1 LERGASV
8 QVLALPNE
16 DTTELADLDVAVFR
30 GDILR
35 PDTLTAPM
43 AGVDC
48 VFHLAAMLGLWAS
61 LEAYSAV
68 NVQGTANVCRA
79 ALRADVRR
87 MIHVS
92 SAMVYDMTG
101 LRPAAEDDRLSPL
114 SEPYSLSKAHGDLLV
129 QRLIREQQ
137 LPAVIIRPGTLIGPG
152 DVLNFGRM
160 ASRVRAGKGIIIGNG
175 NNAIP
180 LFSIEDMVQGLI
192 LAMDS
197 DRAVGQSFNIGHDEP
212 LTQAQYLALIAEE
225 MNVRAPWVRVPYA
238 PLYAAAYLAE
248 RVAKASGNRISPF
261 LTRHGVKL
269 YGADNRMSIDKAR
282 RELGYAPRVSVRDA
296 VIAACRWREHSGAA
310 TLSASIAT
318 AGATAGEA
326 TSRW

>member
-1 LERGASV
+1 
-8 QVLALPNE
+8 
-16 DTTELADLDVAVFR
+16 
-30 GDILR
+30 
-35 PDTLTAPM
+35 
-43 AGVDC
+43 
-48 VFHLAAMLGLWAS
+48 
-61 LEAYSAV
+61 
-68 NVQGTANVCRA
+68 
-79 ALRADVRR
+79 
-87 MIHVS
+87 
-92 SAMVYDMTG
+92 
-101 LRPAAEDDRLSPL
+101 
-114 SEPYSLSKAHGDLLV
+114 
-129 QRLIREQQ
+129 
-137 LPAVIIRPGTLIGPG
+137 
-152 DVLNFGRM
+152 
-160 ASRVRAGKGIIIGNG
+160 
-175 NNAIP
+175 
-180 LFSIEDMVQGLI
+180 MVQGLI